1 MLYRTQ
7 TFTEIIGVGS
17 EKDTFRVK
25 YVTSNRHRV
34 HTESFE
40 VSDRTCL
47 TERLVCV
54 ASKGCNPLQM
64 QTGLY
69 LLRHTVGKREES
81 SAESFW
87 CFFFF

>member
-7 TFTEIIGVGS
+7 KFTEIIGVGS
-17 EKDTFRVK
+17 EKDAFHVK
-25 YVTSNRHRV
+25 YIISSRQRV

-47 TERLVCV
+47 TEHLVCV
-54 ASKGCNPLQM
+54 GSKGCNPLQM

-69 LLRHTVGKREES
+69 LLRQTVGKR
-81 SAESFW
+81 
-87 CFFFF
+87 CGK